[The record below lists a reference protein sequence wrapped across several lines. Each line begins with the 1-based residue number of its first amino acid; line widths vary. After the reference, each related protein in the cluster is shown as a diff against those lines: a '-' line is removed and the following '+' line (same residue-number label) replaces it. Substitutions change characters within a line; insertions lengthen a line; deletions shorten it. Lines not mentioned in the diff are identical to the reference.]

1 MELLRKEVPKVTGQ
15 NQRMLV
21 SDISLATLVVTP
33 ILSTLRHLL
42 ITTNRNEE
50 PVSFISLRPQIM
62 TAHGPALFLI
72 CSMEHH
78 PRSYKYIYI
87 HTHPFTPAA
96 VTSKNTF

>member
-50 PVSFISLRPQIM
+50 PVSFISLRPQDHDR
-62 TAHGPALFLI
+62 TWPGPLSYLFDG
-72 CSMEHH
+72 
-78 PRSYKYIYI
+78 
-87 HTHPFTPAA
+87 
-96 VTSKNTF
+96 TSPTQL